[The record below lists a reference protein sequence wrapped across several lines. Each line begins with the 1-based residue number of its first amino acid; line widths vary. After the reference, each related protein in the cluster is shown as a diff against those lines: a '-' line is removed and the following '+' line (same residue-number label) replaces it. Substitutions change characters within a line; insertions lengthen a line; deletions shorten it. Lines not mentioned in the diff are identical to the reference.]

1 MEFATNRWCAGI
13 RRKNMIIGVV
23 ITTAI
28 KSDEKL
34 VLSRGLHTLLYM
46 YYTHEM
52 GTSLLPPTS
61 IIALGFSIYIHPSM
75 IVLSRAYT
83 YGSWAGVVPSP
94 STRPP
99 SPRTL
104 IDFEEVRIHFSW
116 ALPVLDAI
124 AATSRW
130 DNETYIFVGAAAIAR
145 DLGPRV
151 VSGLSVSQ
159 EEQPL

>member
-1 MEFATNRWCAGI
+1 
-13 RRKNMIIGVV
+13 
-23 ITTAI
+23 
-28 KSDEKL
+28 
-34 VLSRGLHTLLYM
+34 
-46 YYTHEM
+46 
-52 GTSLLPPTS
+52 
-61 IIALGFSIYIHPSM
+61 
-75 IVLSRAYT
+75 
-83 YGSWAGVVPSP
+83 VPSP

>member
-1 MEFATNRWCAGI
+1 
-13 RRKNMIIGVV
+13 MIIGVV

-34 VLSRGLHTLLYM
+34 VLSGGLHTLLYM
-46 YYTHEM
+46 NYTHKM

-75 IVLSRAYT
+75 IVFSRAYT
-83 YGSWAGVVPSP
+83 FGSWAGVVPSP

-104 IDFEEVRIHFSW
+104 IDFEEVWIRFSW

-124 AATSRW
+124 ATTSRW
-130 DNETYIFVGAAAIAR
+130 DNDTYIFVGAAALAC
-145 DLGPRV
+145 DLGPRI
-151 VSGLSVSQ
+151 VSGLAVLQ
-159 EEQPL
+159 EEPPL

>member
-1 MEFATNRWCAGI
+1 
-13 RRKNMIIGVV
+13 MIIGVV

-34 VLSRGLHTLLYM
+34 VLSGGLHTLLYIN
-46 YYTHEM
+46 YTHKM

-75 IVLSRAYT
+75 IVFSRAYT
-83 YGSWAGVVPSP
+83 FGSWAGVVPSP

-104 IDFEEVRIHFSW
+104 IDFEEVWIRFSW

-130 DNETYIFVGAAAIAR
+130 DNDTYIFVGAAALAC
-145 DLGPRV
+145 DLGPRI
-151 VSGLSVSQ
+151 VSGLAVLQ
-159 EEQPL
+159 EEPPL